1 MSFKPI
7 TLKNVDVVFGDAT
20 TSHQFKCQVKSLK
33 FIPDSTVTREKTA
46 CPTGVY
52 TEVEDP
58 TWNLEVG
65 HLTGY
70 DSEGTADVAFT
81 EFLLAHSGELYP
93 VAVRFK
99 SGDYH
104 GGYKARVRL
113 VPAEIGSAVGGM
125 NTATVQLPVEG
136 APEKLTA
143 TETAEDSPAVWS

>member
-1 MSFKPI
+1 MAFKPI
-7 TLKNVDVVFGDAT
+7 TLKNVDLVFGDAT

-33 FIPDSTVTREKTA
+33 FIPESTVIREKTA

-65 HLTGY
+65 HLTGV
-70 DSEGTADVAFT
+70 DDAGAANVAFT
-81 EFLLAHSGELYP
+81 EFLMTNSGELYP
-93 VAVRFK
+93 VAVRFN
-99 SGDYH
+99 SGTII

-113 VPAEIGSAVGGM
+113 VPAEIGAAVGGM

-136 APEKLTA
+136 QPVKLTA
-143 TETAEDSPAVWS
+143 LENSEDAPAVWS

>member
-7 TLKNVDVVFGDAT
+7 TLKNVDLVFGDAT

-33 FIPDSTVTREKTA
+33 FIPESTVIREKTA

-70 DSEGTADVAFT
+70 DDAGTDTAALTD
-81 EFLLAHSGELYP
+81 FLRANSGDLYP
-93 VAVRFK
+93 VAVRFA
-99 SGDYH
+99 SGTH
-104 GGYKARVRL
+104 QGGYKARVRL
-113 VPAEIGSAVGGM
+113 VPAEIGAAVGGM

-136 APEKLTA
+136 QPEKLTA
-143 TETAEDSPAVWS
+143 PEAAENAPAVWS

>member
-1 MSFKPI
+1 MAFKPI
-7 TLKNVDVVFGDAT
+7 TLKNVDLVFGDAT

-33 FIPDSTVTREKTA
+33 FIPESTVIREKTA

-65 HLTGY
+65 HLTGV
-70 DSEGTADVAFT
+70 DDAGATNVALT
-81 EFLLAHSGELYP
+81 EFLMENSGELYP
-93 VAVRFK
+93 VAVRFN
-99 SGDYH
+99 SGTII

-113 VPAEIGSAVGGM
+113 VPAEIGAAVGGM

-136 APEKLTA
+136 QPVKLTA
-143 TETAEDSPAVWS
+143 LENGENAPAVWS

>member
-1 MSFKPI
+1 MAFKPI
-7 TLKNVDVVFGDAT
+7 TLKNVDLVFGDAT

-33 FIPDSTVTREKTA
+33 FIPESTVIREKTA

-65 HLTGY
+65 HLTGV
-70 DSEGTADVAFT
+70 DDAAAPNTAFT
-81 EFLLAHSGELYP
+81 EFLMENSGELYP
-93 VAVRFK
+93 VAVRFN
-99 SGDYH
+99 SGTII

-113 VPAEIGSAVGGM
+113 VPAEIGAAVGGM

-136 APEKLTA
+136 QPVKLTA
-143 TETAEDSPAVWS
+143 LENGEDAPAVWS